1 MGKISKTAILEA
13 KWKCLIQNLDNYTT
27 IKHEL
32 AAKIIANNHQIDV
45 KKGEIFNIH
54 SEYIKQE
61 VSDSFAFLNIFGTGG
76 IAMLTNPG
84 SLDMM
89 LSTFIDNIN
98 IQALAEY
105 IADEASSGNQRITK
119 KRS

>member
-1 MGKISKTAILEA
+1 MH
-13 KWKCLIQNLDNYTT
+13 LDYM
-27 IKHEL
+27 
-32 AAKIIANNHQIDV
+32 
-45 KKGEIFNIH
+45 
-54 SEYIKQE
+54 KQE

-84 SLDMM
+84 SSPDMM
-89 LSTFIDNIN
+89 LCTFIDNIN

-119 KRS
+119 SDLRTFTLNKIMEIRNLKAQNVTNKAALKSIEEEIVNIKKMINELRIEE